1 MAVKLSQ
8 LHITAVHADG
18 NTVRFL
24 TDSAA
29 AVQVT
34 AVSAKTLEIWVDFQ
48 GTGVRNKSYSI
59 DTMPKSSAILS
70 SLADRGSYFL
80 LSAGEAALRVYK
92 NGVRLA
98 YVTADDKDMICEGV
112 EIGCE
117 DDGAVYMRHKI
128 AQNEHFYGLGED
140 NDGYLGSLDRRGHT
154 RDMITGQRINIG
166 KVTADIPVTFYMS
179 TGSAAPY
186 GIFTDNSY
194 PMYYDMGKEN
204 PSECF
209 QRALGGDLIFYFF
222 RGENFT
228 QILNEY
234 TDLTGKPPMPPLWTQ
249 GYIQCRCSYW
259 NWEQVDELIA
269 TIRDNRMPLD
279 CIVFDYDWA
288 EFFNNYKWNP
298 RWQEKSPEK
307 IARYRKEGLH
317 FMVSNSG
324 PMLKKNSDTYQ
335 SALDAGVLARDTDG
349 NTITCGH
356 YGGDLIDF
364 SHPATKQWLRPQL
377 ERILDDGV
385 ESWWLD
391 LTEPEG
397 DPENTV
403 YYEGERNKVHNPFSL
418 LNTKT
423 YHDITREHCPNM
435 RPFILTRTG
444 TAGIQKYCTAIWS
457 GDVYSDYKTFTAHIP
472 EALNTAMSGIP
483 LWTSDAGGFISSTNN
498 AIENRNI
505 YQNDVARHANLYER
519 WVQFACFSPVM
530 RVHHAGES
538 APYAF
543 GDRMTSSIA
552 HYIRL
557 RYKLLPYIY
566 SYAYKTHLT
575 GEPLI
580 RPLVYSYPQDENV
593 YDLTDEYLFG
603 EELLV
608 APVHEEEQSH
618 RKVYLPAGKWFDLDF
633 GYVYEGNQCIET
645 YAPQNRIPV
654 FVRAGGIIPVSAPI
668 GCTAELDR
676 GTICAEIHPDGAS
689 SFLHYIDD
697 GETVDYEKGIFTLTE
712 LTCEEEPGQHT
723 IIRTARSN
731 DYFPASILQLKLCVN
746 AVPAKVTV
754 NGAPANRRGHLSE
767 LTQEKNG
774 WFYDDFSRVLFIKA
788 DISPANSEVS
798 VAYQHGSMITLP
810 SRENGGATAGG
821 QSPFILPAASVP
833 CHVGF
838 ENYDRGGEGVAY
850 HKNTPD
856 NPDGIY
862 RSEDVRIDTCDDVGS
877 GMCVKN
883 LGAGEWIEYTVQ
895 VLTAGQYRFKL
906 RLQAEENSNLSVFT
920 GEQELLGNWDVSGG
934 KWHDAVSRSVALEA
948 GEQTIRFRVNAG
960 MVNGNYFEINELT

>member
-8 LHITAVHADG
+8 TNITAAEHNG
-18 NTVRFL
+18 NTVCFR
-24 TDSAA
+24 TDSNADIY
-29 AVQVT
+29 VT
-34 AVSAKTLEIWVDFQ
+34 AVSAKALEVWVDFQ
-48 GTGVRNKSYSI
+48 GTGIRNKSYSI
-59 DTMPKSSAILS
+59 DVMPNFSASFSSPM
-70 SLADRGSYFL
+70 DRGSYFL
-80 LSAGEAALRVYK
+80 LSAGKAAVRVYK
-92 NGVRLA
+92 NGVRLV
-98 YVTADDKDMICEGV
+98 YVSADDTQVICEGK

-117 DDGAVYMRHKI
+117 DGGAVYMHHHI
-128 AQNEHFYGLGED
+128 AENEHFYGLGED
-140 NDGYLGSLDRRGHT
+140 NDGYLGSMDRRGHT

-166 KVTADIPVTFYMS
+166 RVTADIPVTFYMS

-204 PSECF
+204 PRECF
-209 QRALGGDLIFYFF
+209 QRALGGDMVFYYFCGDDF
-222 RGENFT
+222 GD
-228 QILNEY
+228 ILNEY
-234 TDLTGKPPMPPLWTQ
+234 TNLTGKPPMPPLWTQ

-269 TIRDNRMPLD
+269 AIRGNRIPLD

-288 EFFNNYKWNP
+288 EHFNNYKWNP
-298 RWQEKSPEK
+298 RWQGRSPEK
-307 IARYRKEGLH
+307 IAQYRKQGLH

-335 SALDAGVLARDTDG
+335 SALDAGVLARDTGG

-364 SHPATKQWLRPQL
+364 SNPATKEWLRPQL

-403 YYEGERNKVHNPFSL
+403 YYAGERNKVHNPFSL
-418 LNTKT
+418 LNTRT
-423 YHDITREHCPNM
+423 YTQITQEHCPNM

-519 WVQFACFSPVM
+519 WVQFACFSPIM

-566 SYAYKTHLT
+566 SYAYRTHLT

-580 RPLVYSYPQDENV
+580 RPLVYAYPQDENV
-593 YDLTDEYLFG
+593 YDLADEYLFG

-618 RKVYLPAGKWFDLDF
+618 RKVYLPEGKWFDLDF
-633 GYVYEGNQCIET
+633 GYVYEGKQWIET

-654 FVRAGGIIPVSAPI
+654 FVRAGSIIPVSAPI
-668 GCTAELDR
+668 GNTSELDR
-676 GTICAEIHPDGAS
+676 NTLSAEIHPAGS
-689 SFLHYIDD
+689 SRFLHYIDD
-697 GETVDYEKGIFTLTE
+697 GVSMDYEKGIYTLTE
-712 LTCEEEPGQHT
+712 LSCEETVGCQT
-723 IIRTARSN
+723 IIRTDRSN
-731 DYFPASILQLKLCVN
+731 QYFPAENLRLKLFVN
-746 AVPAKVTV
+746 ALPAEVTV
-754 NGAPANRRGHLSE
+754 NGCAANRRGHLSE
-767 LTQEKNG
+767 LEQEQNG

-788 DISPANSEVS
+788 NIAPARSEVR
-798 VAYQHGSMITLP
+798 VAYQPDSRISLP
-810 SRENGGATAGG
+810 SRESGDTSVSG

-838 ENYDRGGEGVAY
+838 ENFDRGGEGVAY
-850 HKNTPD
+850 HKHSPD
-856 NPDGIY
+856 NTDGIY
-862 RSEDVRIDTCDDVGS
+862 RGEDVRIDTCDDIGS

-883 LGAGEWIEYTVQ
+883 LCAGEWIEYTVQ
-895 VLTAGQYRFKL
+895 VLAAGRYCFKL
-906 RLQAEENSNLSVFT
+906 RLQAEENSSLCVFT
-920 GEQELLGNWDVSGG
+920 GEKELFSQWDVSGQR
-934 KWHDAVSRSVALEA
+934 WHDAVSASVVLET
-948 GEQTIRFRVNAG
+948 GEQTIRFFVSTG
-960 MVNGNYFEINELT
+960 KINGNYFEINEQV